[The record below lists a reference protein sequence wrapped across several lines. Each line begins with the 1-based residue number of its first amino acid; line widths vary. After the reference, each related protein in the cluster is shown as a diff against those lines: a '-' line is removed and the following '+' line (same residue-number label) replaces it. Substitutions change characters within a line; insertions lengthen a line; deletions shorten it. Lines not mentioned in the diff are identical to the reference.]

1 MNWKLYDSLS
11 QFSPEHLHAVLQLRQ
26 NVFIIEQDC
35 IYPDIDELD
44 SISEHL
50 LLFIES
56 KLAGYLRVV
65 PAGEKFK
72 EISLGRIV
80 IDENFRGKGLGK
92 KLVQKGISI
101 LEQKGVDKIRIEA
114 QLYLEVF
121 YTDLGFVTKSSP
133 YDVDGIPH
141 IEMLYKSSI
150 SR

>member
-1 MNWKLYDSLS
+1 MNWNLYDSLS
-11 QFSPEHLHAVLQLRQ
+11 QFPPKHLHAVLRLRQ

-44 SISEHL
+44 EISEHL

-56 KLAGYLRVV
+56 ELAGYLRVV
-65 PAGEKFK
+65 PEEEKFK

-80 IDENFRGKGLGK
+80 VDEKYRGKGFGK
-92 KLVQKGISI
+92 KLVQKGIDI
-101 LEQKGVDKIRIEA
+101 LEQKGIDKIRIEA

-133 YDVDGIPH
+133 YEVDGIPH
-141 IEMLYKSSI
+141 IEMLYKSSN